1 MKARVYVTYKDG
13 VLDPQGQTVCRFLQ
27 SHGEERVHD
36 VRIGKYI
43 EFDVADGARAEIEQM
58 LGEISDRLLANP
70 VIESYR
76 VELP

>member
-27 SHGEERVHD
+27 SHGEERVRD

-43 EFDVADGARAEIEQM
+43 EFEVEDRPHDELERM
-58 LGEISDRLLANP
+58 LIDISDKLLANP

>member
-27 SHGEERVHD
+27 SHGESRVRD
-36 VRIGKYI
+36 VRIGKFI
-43 EFDVADGARAEIEQM
+43 EFDLEDRPADEVKSM
-58 LGEISDRLLANP
+58 LSEISDKLLANP